1 MLKALDP
8 TATWEYELP
17 GQEDVAPEER
27 VVLVSRFLTVRKAN
41 EARASRALALDR
53 KRTKSDAAYLDAVMV
68 VFRLAGTRVTRGG
81 KDIGDADALL
91 DIATVGDLWEWGGAM
106 ISRQMLSEVERK
118 NSASRQPGSQ
128 APSAVS
134 AGPGHACGTAQPS

>member
-8 TATWEYELP
+8 NATWEYELP
-17 GQEDVAPEER
+17 GQEDLAPEER
-27 VVLVSRFLTVRKAN
+27 VVLVSRFLTVRQAN
-41 EARASRALALDR
+41 EARASRTLALDGE
-53 KRTKSDAAYLDAVMV
+53 RTTTDAAYIEAVMA
-68 VFRLAGTRVTRGG
+68 VFRIAGTRVTRGG
-81 KDIGDADALL
+81 KDLGDADTLQ
-91 DIATVGDLWEWGGAM
+91 DIATLGDLWEWGGAM
-106 ISRQMLSEVERK
+106 IGRQTLSETERK

>member
-27 VVLVSRFLTVRKAN
+27 VVLVSRFLTVRQAN
-41 EARASRALALDR
+41 EARDSRARALDGE
-53 KRTKSDAAYLDAVMV
+53 RTKSDAAYLDAVMTI
-68 VFRLAGTRVTRGG
+68 FRLAGTRVTRGG
-81 KDIGDADALL
+81 KDLGDAEALL
-91 DIATVGDLWEWGGAM
+91 DIATVGDLWEWGGGMVA
-106 ISRQMLSEVERK
+106 RQMLSEAERK